1 MSARQACKRIHS
13 RTAFSKTFCCTA
25 ASFEFNI
32 VVRTKRECVGRL
44 QYRETELRSL
54 ADELVESLTAASR
67 WQDAATVSLQYL
79 SDVDTAVSLLSQAH
93 LWRDALRTAYKHE
106 REDLLE
112 TTAIPTAADTAST
125 LLVSGPLHTHL
136 SHLPV
141 SPSLALVV

>member
-1 MSARQACKRIHS
+1 MHS
-13 RTAFSKTFCCTA
+13 QRRPCSSTFSLDFDIGVWIKYE
-25 ASFEFNI
+25 S
-32 VVRTKRECVGRL
+32 VGRL
-44 QYRETELRSL
+44 QYPEAELRSL
-54 ADELVESLTAASR
+54 ADELVESLTAASQ

-125 LLVSGPLHTHL
+125 LLVNAPLHPHL
-136 SHLPV
+136 LLLPV
-141 SPSLALVV
+141 SPSLALVG